1 MPSKGKQHEQKGKRR
16 LQGCEPATGS
26 LGGQT
31 AGSSSHPDLTAGE
44 PPAILIA
51 LVTKGNTALPRES
64 WCSEQASWLGNLRNR
79 WADRLVGNRRCRWA
93 GAGRLIGISGVG
105 GQEG

>member
-1 MPSKGKQHEQKGKRR
+1 MHSKGKQHEQKGKRR

-26 LGGQT
+26 LGGQA

-44 PPAILIA
+44 PPAFLIA

-64 WCSEQASWLGNLRNR
+64 RCSRQASWLGISRGR
-79 WADRLVGNRRCRWA
+79 WAGRLVGNLR
-93 GAGRLIGISGVG
+93 
-105 GQEG
+105 